1 MSTDEVE
8 QKDQGGRPKEG
19 IKFGQHKNAF
29 GWDPTGKKELD
40 QAFNPE
46 NQKTTFTPDKRF
58 DKAVRPVATEN
69 HNILRYLNKNNSKG
83 PNIITETLK
92 NKKKDL
98 DRGTIL
104 DEGNIL

>member
-1 MSTDEVE
+1 MSSDDVE

-29 GWDPTGKKELD
+29 GWDPTGKKEID

-46 NQKTTFTPDKRF
+46 NQQTTFMPDKRF
-58 DKAVRPVATEN
+58 DRTVRPVATESN
-69 HNILRYLNKNNSKG
+69 NILRYLNKSKG

-92 NKKKDL
+92 NKKRDS
-98 DRGTIL
+98 DQGTIL